1 MDLLGSL
8 EKKIVVGS
16 IVALILLLIIGV
28 VPLLSIQRL
37 VASAEQLQDV
47 EASLESLGTTLSHL
61 KDIETGTR
69 GFVITRRR
77 EFLEPYQSALA
88 QLPHELSLLP
98 GTLHA
103 AKNRSYYLPTLHAL
117 ITQKIALSESIIERN
132 TKEASS
138 QASQLQQIE
147 QGKRLMDQIRVLISQ
162 MQIEE
167 RNLLSIREKQNA
179 SLITITYVVI
189 IGCSLV
195 AIFSVLFSIIFIRT
209 DVVKRRKAE
218 ENLLKSEALLNEA
231 QRIAKMGSWEY
242 DVEKDQLSASDSL
255 HKIFEVSD
263 TKHALETSEQFYH
276 YLHPNDR
283 AGLQQASKQCIETG
297 ESFQTEY
304 RLLLPGGNQKYIL
317 SYVRPLKE
325 QEGNVRKVRGTCQDI
340 TELKYAQEAL
350 VQSEKLFST
359 IFKLIPFPTG
369 ITRLR
374 DGKVIV
380 ANEKALQV
388 FGYTALEVSNTTTI
402 ELKLWNNPQERE
414 LLVQQLKRQ
423 PILEFEKKYYTKEGK
438 EWDAITYI
446 EVIEWDNEPCLL
458 IILQDITDRKRVE
471 EAIKAY
477 AGQLEELNASKDKFF
492 SIIAHDLLSPL
503 NGILGS
509 ADLLANQ
516 LNHLQEKDIQELSR
530 AIYSST
536 THLKKLLT
544 NLLEWAR
551 MQKGEL
557 GFQIE
562 RVNLYKIACEEIA
575 SLQEN
580 ARQKELTLDICIPQA
595 LLVQADEP
603 MLRTVIRNLVAN
615 AIKFSNTGGYICI
628 KGEGRQKQVQISV
641 QDTGVG
647 MSRQMQQKLFHL
659 EGKQTSVGTAG
670 EKGTGL
676 GLMLCKEFIEKHG
689 GKIWVES
696 EPGKGS
702 IFMFTLASHVE
713 KE

>member
-8 EKKIVVGS
+8 EKKIIVGS

-37 VASAEQLQDV
+37 VASAEQVEDV
-47 EASLESLGTTLSHL
+47 EASLESLGITLSHL

-77 EFLEPYQSALA
+77 EFLEPYQSALV
-88 QLPHELSLLP
+88 QLPQELSLLP
-98 GTLHA
+98 GTLRA
-103 AKNRSYYLPTLHAL
+103 SKNRSDYLPTLHSL
-117 ITQKIALSESIIERN
+117 IDQKLALSKSIIEKN
-132 TKEASS
+132 TKEESS
-138 QASQLQQIE
+138 YASQLLQIE
-147 QGKRLMDQIRVLISQ
+147 QGKKVMDQIRVLVSQ
-162 MQIEE
+162 MQQEE
-167 RNLLSIREKQNA
+167 RNLLSLREKQNA
-179 SLITITYVVI
+179 SLITLTYVVI

-195 AIFSVLFSIIFIRT
+195 AIFAVVLAVVFIRT

-218 ENLLKSEALLNEA
+218 ANLLKSEGLLNEA
-231 QRIAKMGSWEY
+231 QRMAKLGSWEY
-242 DVEKDQLSASDSL
+242 DVEKDRLSASASL
-255 HKIFEVSD
+255 YQIFEVRD
-263 TKHALETSEQFYH
+263 TKHGLETAEQFYH
-276 YLHPNDR
+276 YLHPDDR
-283 AGLQQASKQCIETG
+283 AGLQQTSKQCIETG

-304 RLLLPGGNQKYIL
+304 RLLLEEGKQKYIL

-325 QEGNVRKVRGTCQDI
+325 PEGKVSIVRGTCQDI

-359 IFKLIPFPTG
+359 IFRLIPFPTG
-369 ITRLR
+369 ITRLS
-374 DGKVIV
+374 DGKVVV
-380 ANEKALQV
+380 ANDKALQM

-402 ELKLWNNPQERE
+402 ELKLWNNPQERA

-423 PILEFEKKYYTKEGK
+423 PILEFEKKYYTKEGQA
-438 EWDAITYI
+438 WDAITYI
-446 EVIEWDNEPCLL
+446 EVIDWDDEPCLL
-458 IILQDITDRKRVE
+458 IILQDITHRKSAE

-509 ADLLANQ
+509 ADLLATQLNQ
-516 LNHLQEKDIQELSR
+516 LQEQDIQALSS
-530 AIYSST
+530 AIHSST

-557 GFQIE
+557 GFRIE
-562 RVNLYKIACEEIA
+562 SVNLYTITREEIA
-575 SLQEN
+575 SLQEY
-580 ARQKELTLDICIPQA
+580 AKQKGLTIDISIPQT

-615 AIKFSNTGGYICI
+615 AIKFSNTGGYIYL
-628 KGEGRQKQVQISV
+628 KGERKEGEVQISV
-641 QDTGVG
+641 EDTGVG
-647 MSRQMQQKLFHL
+647 MSRQMQQNLFQL
-659 EGKQTSVGTAG
+659 EVKQTSVGTAG

-702 IFMFTLASHVE
+702 IFIFTLASHVE
-713 KE
+713 NK